1 MYMPAGNDF
10 NNQQMKERA
19 QYLNMR
25 GAQIA
30 EQKAGEN
37 ANAKPHPKQKGSS
50 KQLIG
55 TIIGIVAFFA
65 VLILLAVFEVI

>member
-1 MYMPAGNDF
+1 MPAGNDF
-10 NNQQMKERA
+10 NNQQMKQRA

-30 EQKAGEN
+30 EQNAGQKTQLGSQPKA
-37 ANAKPHPKQKGSS
+37 KGSK

-55 TIIGIVAFFA
+55 TIIGIAAFFA
-65 VLILLAVFEVI
+65 VWILLKVLNVI